1 MNPMSEYS
9 PLAAELLAEE
19 EDLLLRLRPAE
30 PGSPDALRRIREA
43 KDHEL
48 TGGAVLA
55 DPTYPRLVRAGLLY
69 AYDAID
75 ESHRIVQEIASSQA
89 SYWHGMLH
97 RREGDFENSRYWFRR
112 TGRLGVFPEMHARAA
127 EVSPLMGRQADWDPY
142 VLVGQ
147 CEQARFGGDVDRK
160 DLVALQRIEFEV
172 MFDFLWRDAFA

>member
-1 MNPMSEYS
+1 
-9 PLAAELLAEE
+9 LATELLAE
-19 EDLLLRLRPAE
+19 EDLLLRLRPTE

-43 KDHEL
+43 KEDEL
-48 TGGAVLA
+48 TGSAVLA
-55 DPTYPRLVRAGLLY
+55 DATYPRLIRAALLY
-69 AYDAID
+69 AYDGID
-75 ESHRIVQEIASSQA
+75 ESHHIVQELASGQA

-97 RREGDFENSRYWFRR
+97 RREGDFENARYWFRR

-127 EVSPLMGRQADWDPY
+127 AVSPLMGRQMDWDPY

-160 DLVALQRIEFEV
+160 ELVALQRIEFEV